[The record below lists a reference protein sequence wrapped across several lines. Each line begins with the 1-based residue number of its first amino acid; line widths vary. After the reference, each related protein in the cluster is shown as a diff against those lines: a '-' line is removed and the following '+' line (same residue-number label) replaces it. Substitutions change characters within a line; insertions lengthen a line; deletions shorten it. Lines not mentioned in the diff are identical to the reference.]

1 MRVFGHDADTSG
13 RQSHQCPTITPAS
26 WCSACSLVITFVLVS
41 IPLSFF
47 ILLELGILTKRGVKD
62 SPELRRLSQAQKELK
77 LRIENITNTGTRA
90 GLKKERNRILH
101 SIRRTALKE
110 AELRLDEKA
119 KEVEKLRDG
128 ARMFKAV
135 QLMRRRGAVKPTV
148 ADNTGK
154 IIVNEKEA
162 AEAIGS
168 HFSSQFSSPSATD
181 ISPFQGQPRPLQ
193 TPITS
198 SEIAGCLGKLNN
210 GRAAGDDS
218 IPTELMKYASDA
230 LAPVLTSIF
239 NGMFEQHEVVDIG
252 SGSLIP
258 LQKPNKPL
266 GPPSNLRPI
275 VLLNTL
281 RKTLSLLT
289 LARVRPKVDQYLAQT
304 HSGFRPGR
312 STADVV
318 WAHRWLVAK
327 TQRYHSTVHLLGIDL
342 WKAFDTIKRDTLL
355 TVLEA
360 FLSDDDVRLI
370 RVLISNTRLRVQLG
384 RCQSE
389 SFATTKGTPQ
399 GDCLS
404 PVLFTVYLEAALRQL
419 RQEVP
424 ARPLSDN
431 GLPLELVYADDADFV
446 STSKSWL
453 ADVEATASTVL
464 PQWSLIMNRDK
475 TEYTDIFRSA
485 DRIDEEWRT
494 TRKLGSLLGDEED
507 IMRRKQLATAAF
519 QSLWSLW
526 KRHQH
531 ISEKLRLRLYSTF
544 IVPVLTY
551 NSGTWG
557 VSVTVL
563 SRLDSFHRR
572 QLRSLIGVK
581 WPQIIPN
588 DALYARCEAEPLSVM
603 VKRSRWR
610 LFGHI
615 LRMADES
622 PAVMAMSAYF
632 ANQQQKCWRGR
643 PRTTLPQALVGDL
656 RQANAGLLGNLYAL
670 QSLRAIAH
678 DRPAWRDLCMKI
690 CAS

>member
-1 MRVFGHDADTSG
+1 MYIFEYFKYSWHKVWF
-13 RQSHQCPTITPAS
+13 IT
-26 WCSACSLVITFVLVS
+26 
-41 IPLSFF
+41 
-47 ILLELGILTKRGVKD
+47 
-62 SPELRRLSQAQKELK
+62 
-77 LRIENITNTGTRA
+77 
-90 GLKKERNRILH
+90 
-101 SIRRTALKE
+101 
-110 AELRLDEKA
+110 
-119 KEVEKLRDG
+119 
-128 ARMFKAV
+128 
-135 QLMRRRGAVKPTV
+135 
-148 ADNTGK
+148 
-154 IIVNEKEA
+154 
-162 AEAIGS
+162 
-168 HFSSQFSSPSATD
+168 
-181 ISPFQGQPRPLQ
+181 
-193 TPITS
+193 
-198 SEIAGCLGKLNN
+198 
-210 GRAAGDDS
+210 
-218 IPTELMKYASDA
+218 
-230 LAPVLTSIF
+230 
-239 NGMFEQHEVVDIG
+239 
-252 SGSLIP
+252 
-258 LQKPNKPL
+258 
-266 GPPSNLRPI
+266 I
-275 VLLNTL
+275 VLCSFRQVWTM
-281 RKTLSLLT
+281 S
-289 LARVRPKVDQYLAQT
+289 RVNNPPRVC
-304 HSGFRPGR
+304 PGR

-342 WKAFDTIKRDTLL
+342 SKAFDTIKRDTLL

-360 FLSDDDVRLI
+360 FLSDDNVRLI

-494 TRKLGSLLGDEED
+494 TRKLGSLLGNEED

-557 VSVTVL
+557 VIREVKFHVKVL
-563 SRLDSFHRR
+563 
-572 QLRSLIGVK
+572 
-581 WPQIIPN
+581 
-588 DALYARCEAEPLSVM
+588 
-603 VKRSRWR
+603 
-610 LFGHI
+610 
-615 LRMADES
+615 
-622 PAVMAMSAYF
+622 
-632 ANQQQKCWRGR
+632 R
-643 PRTTLPQALVGDL
+643 P
-656 RQANAGLLGNLYAL
+656 
-670 QSLRAIAH
+670 
-678 DRPAWRDLCMKI
+678 
-690 CAS
+690 